1 MISEVLK
8 AIPQIVE
15 NFHRP
20 GDTTCN
26 KTSAKQVVDV
36 TFDGARW
43 LCLCTDPP
51 GAPSSLAP
59 RPALLRATRTNMGAR
74 ASVVV
79 AAAAVSASGL
89 KAFGLTV

>member
-1 MISEVLK
+1 M
-8 AIPQIVE
+8 
-15 NFHRP
+15 
-20 GDTTCN
+20 
-26 KTSAKQVVDV
+26 VDEY
-36 TFDGARW
+36 
-43 LCLCTDPP
+43 TDPP

-59 RPALLRATRTNMGAR
+59 RPALLRATRTNMAAR

>member
-1 MISEVLK
+1 MRV
-8 AIPQIVE
+8 
-15 NFHRP
+15 F
-20 GDTTCN
+20 TC
-26 KTSAKQVVDV
+26 KV
-36 TFDGARW
+36 
-43 LCLCTDPP
+43 CTDPP

-59 RPALLRATRTNMGAR
+59 RPALLRATRTNMAAR

>member
-1 MISEVLK
+1 MLFWILSP
-8 AIPQIVE
+8 A
-15 NFHRP
+15 
-20 GDTTCN
+20 
-26 KTSAKQVVDV
+26 SY
-36 TFDGARW
+36 
-43 LCLCTDPP
+43 TDPP

-59 RPALLRATRTNMGAR
+59 RPALLRATRTNMAAR